1 MGNSGVTDA
10 IALMAAAKAGEV
22 KDKDKWAE
30 LVNKG
35 IPYSYNTAQ
44 SPYDVWS
51 GKYTQIR
58 PRGATYANPEGIEA
72 NYTKALG
79 LLDEDILK

>member
-1 MGNSGVTDA
+1 MGHSGITDA
-10 IALMAAAKAGEV
+10 LALAIAAKMGV
-22 KDKDKWAE
+22 GKDKDKWAE
-30 LVNKG
+30 LVNTG
-35 IPYSYNTAQ
+35 LPYSYNTAQ
-44 SPYDVWS
+44 SPYDIWN

>member
-1 MGNSGVTDA
+1 MGG
-10 IALMAAAKAGEV
+10 LAKAIVARSGISGG
-22 KDKDKWAE
+22 DMDKWAE

-35 IPYSYNTAQ
+35 TPYSYNVAK

-72 NYTKALG
+72 GYNKAMGG
-79 LLDEDILK
+79 LLGQLDDKQTD

>member
-1 MGNSGVTDA
+1 MGGLAEAIVGRSGISGGD
-10 IALMAAAKAGEV
+10 M
-22 KDKDKWAE
+22 DKWAE

-35 IPYSYNTAQ
+35 TPYSYNVAK

-58 PRGATYANPEGIEA
+58 PRGATYANPQGIEA
-72 NYTKALG
+72 GYNKAMGG
-79 LLDEDILK
+79 LLGQLDDKQTD